1 MCGAI
6 SSCASQA
13 PARSDCATQAWSG
26 SCSLRSLTKVEDR
39 DLPIPYVVYE
49 AIYTPQLNPQF
60 PNYTPAEV
68 RQRFGT
74 PAQNEF
80 ALQDHLKAQP
90 TVSCESPLAQGSCIP
105 EGLTVN
111 VTPFDPEHAPSAAP
125 PHAQGCA
132 AIEAA
137 SEQDRVNRSRDNK
150 VVIPERV
157 TFDADSSALSP
168 DATAVATGLA
178 KRLQA
183 DPTLECVG
191 VVGQSAPGE
200 SPSLAEA
207 RAHAVKELLISLGV
221 ERGRLLTIALNS
233 SVYGAGAKPPE
244 GGENPRRVSL
254 SVLLKT
260 EPAPAQ

>member
-1 MCGAI
+1 MCK
-6 SSCASQA
+6 
-13 PARSDCATQAWSG
+13 
-26 SCSLRSLTKVEDR
+26 LHSLTKVEDR

-49 AIYTPQLNPQF
+49 AVYTPQISPQF

-80 ALQDHLKAQP
+80 ALQDHLNAQQ
-90 TVSCESPLAQGSCIP
+90 TVSCESPVAQGNCIP
-105 EGLTVN
+105 EGMTVN
-111 VTPFDPEHAPSAAP
+111 VTPFDPEHAAKAEA
-125 PHAQGCA
+125 PHAKGCA

-137 SEQDRVNRSRDNK
+137 SEQDRVNRSRESK
-150 VVIPERV
+150 VVIPERIN
-157 TFDADSSALSP
+157 FDADSSSLAP
-168 DATAVATGLA
+168 EATTIASAVS

-183 DPTLECVG
+183 DPTLECVA

-221 ERGRLLTIALNS
+221 DRSRLLTIALTS
-233 SVYGAGAKPPE
+233 SVYGAGAKPQEADPNQ
-244 GGENPRRVSL
+244 NPRRVSL

-260 EPAPAQ
+260 EPAPPR

>member
-1 MCGAI
+1 MSA
-6 SSCASQA
+6 SCASQA

-26 SCSLRSLTKVEDR
+26 TCTLRSLTKVEDR
-39 DLPIPYVVYE
+39 ELPIPYVVYE
-49 AIYTPQLNPQF
+49 AVYTPQVNPQF
-60 PNYTPAEV
+60 PSYAPPDV

-80 ALQDHLKAQP
+80 ALQDHVNAQKSVP
-90 TVSCESPLAQGSCIP
+90 CESPVAQGSCIP
-105 EGLTVN
+105 EGLTVH

-125 PHAQGCA
+125 PHAKGCA

-137 SEQDRVNRSRDNK
+137 SEQDRVNRSRDTK
-150 VVIPERV
+150 AVIPERV
-157 TFDADSSALSP
+157 TFDADSAALSP
-168 DATAVATGLA
+168 DATSVANAVA
-178 KRLQA
+178 KRMQA

-221 ERGRLLTIALNS
+221 DRGRLLTIALNS
-233 SVYGAGAKPPE
+233 SVYGAGAKPQEADP
-244 GGENPRRVSL
+244 NQSPRRVSL